1 MSYIIPFREITEKNQ
16 QLVGGKNASL
26 GHMIRDLID
35 KVSIPD
41 GFAVTTEGY
50 WYFLRSQGLVEKIE
64 DRLSALDINKHASL
78 KTEAEAIRD
87 LILKASYPQDL
98 QDEILK
104 AYHLLSDSYNGKEIA
119 VAVRSSASAED
130 SPEASFAGQQESY
143 LYISGDAEL
152 LLAIKKCMASLFT
165 DRAIVYR
172 VEKGFRHM
180 DIGLSVGVQKMVHA
194 DTGVAGVAF
203 SLDTDTGFKDAVLIN
218 GSWGLGET
226 IVKGAVTP
234 DEYVVYKPLLQDFV
248 PIIKKKLGAKQ
259 IKMIFDTATQAT
271 KTVSTSWDEQ
281 QKFCLNND
289 EIMQLAH
296 FTALIEKYYTDKYGK
311 WMPQDIEWAKD
322 GVDGKIYIV
331 QARPE
336 TIHAGQSDSMI
347 QKFCVAKNH
356 EKFHEVVVTGIS
368 VGQKIISGKAH
379 VITSVADIAHVE
391 KGDIIVTEMTD
402 PDWVPAMKKA
412 GGIITDRGGRTCHA
426 AIVSRELGI
435 PAIVGTQNG
444 TRLIKTG
451 QQITIDCSQGSVG
464 YVYAGAIP
472 FDMTCIALDNI
483 PKLPSAILVNIAESD
498 RAFAVAQL
506 PVGGVGLARLEFI
519 LSNQIGIHPMAILRP
534 EKITAQERE
543 LIALKAQPY
552 ASAKEF
558 FVETLAQN
566 IGMIAAAFYP
576 HEVIVRL
583 SDFKTNEYRS
593 MIGGAAFEPVE
604 ENPMIGWRGASRYY
618 HPDFAP
624 AFALE
629 CEAFVRVR
637 NKMGFKNVR
646 IMVPFVRTVDE
657 AHRVIE
663 LLAQHGLQ
671 RGKDG
676 LQLIMM
682 CEVPSNILLIAQF
695 AQLFDGFSI
704 GSNDLTQLVL
714 GVDRDSTLLA
724 PIFSERDSAVQ
735 MMCAMAIEGAHAKG
749 LPIGICGQGPSDY
762 LDWANKL
769 MAQGIDYISL
779 NADAVISFLQQ
790 VGEK

>member
-16 QLVGGKNASL
+16 HLVGGKNASL

-41 GFAVTTEGY
+41 GFAVTTEAY

-64 DRLSALDINKHASL
+64 KHLGLLDIHKHASL
-78 KTEAEAIRD
+78 KAEAEAIRA
-87 LILKASYPQDL
+87 LILGAPYPQDL

-104 AYHLLSDSYNGKEIA
+104 AYHILSDSYNGKEIA

-143 LYISGDAEL
+143 LYISGDEDV

-165 DRAIVYR
+165 DRSIVYR

-180 DIGLSVGVQKMVHA
+180 DVALSVGVQKMVHA

-234 DEYVVYKPLLQDFV
+234 DEYVVYKPLLQNCV

-259 IKMIFDTATQAT
+259 IKMIFDRSSGLT
-271 KTVSTSWDEQ
+271 KTVPVSLSEQ
-281 QKFCLNND
+281 QRFCLSDD
-289 EIMQLAH
+289 EIMQLAR
-296 FTALIEKYYTDKYGK
+296 FAALIEDYYTAECGR

-336 TIHAGQSDSMI
+336 TIHAGQSDNVV
-347 QKFCVAKNH
+347 QRFCIAKNH
-356 EKFHEVVVTGIS
+356 EKSHEVVVEGIS
-368 VGQKIISGKAH
+368 IGQKIISGRAH
-379 VITSVADIAHVE
+379 LITSVADIAQVQ

-444 TRLIKTG
+444 THIIKTG
-451 QQITIDCSQGSVG
+451 QLITIDCSQGAVG
-464 YVYAGAIP
+464 YVYAGEIP

-483 PKLPSAILVNIAESD
+483 PKLTSRVLVNIADPD

-506 PVGGVGLARLEFI
+506 PVEGVGLARLEFV
-519 LSNQIGIHPMAILRP
+519 LSNQIGVHPMAIVQP
-534 EKITAQERE
+534 DKIAQVDRD
-543 LIALKAQPY
+543 LIMHKAAAYPTP
-552 ASAKEF
+552 KDF

-576 HEVIVRL
+576 QEVIVRL

-593 MIGGAAFEPVE
+593 MIGGSAFEPIE
-604 ENPMIGWRGASRYY
+604 NNPMIGWRGASRYY
-618 HPDFAP
+618 HKDFAP

-714 GVDRDSTLLA
+714 GIDRDSTLLA
-724 PIFSERDSAVQ
+724 PVFSERDPAVQ

-769 MAQGIDYISL
+769 MDQGIDYISL

-790 VGEK
+790 VGKK

>member
-1 MSYIIPFREITEKNQ
+1 MKYIIPFREITEKNQ
-16 QLVGGKNASL
+16 NLVGGKNASL

-35 KVSIPD
+35 KVTVPD
-41 GFAVTTEGY
+41 GFAVTTDAY
-50 WYFLRSQGLVEKIE
+50 WYFLRSQGIIEKIE
-64 DRLSALDINKHASL
+64 DRLSALDIHKHASL
-78 KTEAEAIRD
+78 KDEAQAIRS
-87 LILKASYPQDL
+87 LILGATYPQDL
-98 QDEILK
+98 QDEILE
-104 AYHLLSDSYNGKEIA
+104 AYRTLSAAYNGKEIA

-143 LYISGDAEL
+143 LYISGDQSL
-152 LLAIKKCMASLFT
+152 LDTIKKCMASLFT

-194 DTGVAGVAF
+194 DTGVAGVSF
-203 SLDTDTGFKDAVLIN
+203 SLDTDTGFKDVVLIN

-234 DEYVVYKPLLQDFV
+234 DEYVAYKPLLNDFA
-248 PIIKKKLGAKQ
+248 PIIKKKLGAKN
-259 IKMIFDTATQAT
+259 IKMIFDPASRLTQ
-271 KTVSTSWDEQ
+271 TVSTS
-281 QKFCLNND
+281 QKERQEFCLSDD
-289 EIMQLAH
+289 EVLQLARY
-296 FTALIEKYYTDKYGK
+296 TTLIEVYYTEKNGH

-322 GVDGKIYIV
+322 GQDGKIYIV

-336 TIHAGQSDSMI
+336 TIHAAQSNHSI
-347 QKFCVAKNH
+347 RSFCVAKNH
-356 EKFHEVVVTGIS
+356 EKTHEVVVAGIS
-368 VGQKIISGKAH
+368 VGQKIVSGKAH
-379 VITSVADIAHVE
+379 VITSVADIERVQ

-435 PAIVGTQNG
+435 PAIVGTQTG
-444 TRLIKTG
+444 TQTIKTG
-451 QQITIDCSQGSVG
+451 QLITIDCSQGAVG

-472 FDMTCIALDNI
+472 FDITCIALDNI
-483 PKLPSAILVNIAESD
+483 PKLASKILVNIAEPD

-506 PVGGVGLARLEFI
+506 PVEGVGLARLEFI
-519 LSNQIGIHPMAILRP
+519 LSNQIGVHPMAIVRP
-534 EKITAQERE
+534 EKITQAERDLVAQ
-543 LIALKAQPY
+543 KAAAYPTP
-552 ASAKEF
+552 KDF

-576 HEVIVRL
+576 QEVIVRL

-593 MIGGAAFEPVE
+593 MIGGSAFEPVE
-604 ENPMIGWRGASRYY
+604 DNPMIGWRGASRYY
-618 HPDFAP
+618 HPNFAP

-629 CEAFVRVR
+629 CEAFVRAR
-637 NKMGFKNVR
+637 SSMGFKNVR
-646 IMVPFVRTVDE
+646 IMVPFVRTVNE
-657 AHRVIE
+657 AHHVIE
-663 LLAQHGLQ
+663 LLAQQGLQ
-671 RGKDG
+671 RGKDD

-695 AQLFDGFSI
+695 APLFDGFSI

-724 PIFSERDSAVQ
+724 PVFSERDPAVQ
-735 MMCAMAIEGAHAKG
+735 LMCGMAIDGAHAKG
-749 LPIGICGQGPSDY
+749 VPIGICGQGPSDY

-769 MAQGIDYISL
+769 IEQGIDYISL

-790 VGEK
+790 VGKK

>member
-26 GHMIRDLID
+26 GYMIRDLID

-50 WYFLRSQGLVEKIE
+50 WHFLRSQGLVEKIE
-64 DRLSALDINKHASL
+64 NRLSVLDIHKHASL
-78 KTEAEAIRD
+78 KAEAEAIRSI
-87 LILKASYPQDL
+87 ILDAVYPQDL
-98 QDEILK
+98 QDGVLK
-104 AYHLLSDSYNGKEIA
+104 AYHDLSDSYGGKEIA

-203 SLDTDTGFKDAVLIN
+203 SLDTDTGFKDVVLIN

-234 DEYVVYKPLLQDFV
+234 DEYVVYKPLLQDYV

-259 IKMIFDTATQAT
+259 IKMIFDVPSGQT
-271 KTVSTSWDEQ
+271 KTIATSQVEQ
-281 QKFCLNND
+281 QQFCLSD
-289 EIMQLAH
+289 AEIMELAR
-296 FTALIEKYYTDKYGK
+296 FTTLIEAYYTAKYGRR
-311 WMPQDIEWAKD
+311 MPQDIEWAKD
-322 GVDGKIYIV
+322 GQDGKIYIV

-336 TIHAGQSDSMI
+336 TIHAGQSDHVM

-356 EKFHEVVVTGIS
+356 EESHEVVITGIS
-368 VGQKIISGKAH
+368 VGQKIVSGKAH
-379 VITSVADIAHVE
+379 VITSVADIARVQ

-402 PDWVPAMKKA
+402 PDWVPAMKMA

-435 PAIVGTQNG
+435 PAIVGTQTG
-444 TRLIKTG
+444 THIIKTG
-451 QQITIDCSQGSVG
+451 QLITIDCSQGAVG

-472 FDMTCIALDNI
+472 FDTVCIALDNI
-483 PKLPSAILVNIAESD
+483 PKLTSAIFVNIADPD
-498 RAFAVAQL
+498 RAFAIAQL
-506 PVGGVGLARLEFI
+506 PVEGVGLARLEFI
-519 LSNQIGIHPMAILRP
+519 LSNQVGVHPMAILQP
-534 EKITAQERE
+534 EKITKQERE
-543 LIALKAQPY
+543 LIALKALPY

-558 FVETLAQN
+558 FISTLAQN

-576 HEVIVRL
+576 QEVIVRL

-593 MIGGAAFEPVE
+593 MIGGLVFEPVE
-604 ENPMIGWRGASRYY
+604 DNPMIGWRGASRYY
-618 HPDFAP
+618 HPNFAP
-624 AFALE
+624 AFAME

-637 NKMGFKNVR
+637 NQMGFKNVR

-682 CEVPSNILLIAQF
+682 CEIPANILLIAQF

-724 PIFSERDSAVQ
+724 PIFSERDPAVQ

-769 MAQGIDYISL
+769 MEQGIDYISL

-790 VGEK
+790 VGKK